1 MVISKL
7 EFLKEKVKLM
17 QMTDCVITT
26 VNRKRGNLK
35 AQITKTLKSVSEKML
50 DISELKT
57 LLEHILKYRKNWT

>member
-1 MVISKL
+1 
-7 EFLKEKVKLM
+7 
-17 QMTDCVITT
+17 MTDCVITT